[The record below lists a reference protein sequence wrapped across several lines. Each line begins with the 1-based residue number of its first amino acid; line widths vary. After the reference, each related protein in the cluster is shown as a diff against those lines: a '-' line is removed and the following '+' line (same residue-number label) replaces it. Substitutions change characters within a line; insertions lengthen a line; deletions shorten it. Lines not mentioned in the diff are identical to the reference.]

1 MNQYDVIVV
10 GAGNGGLV
18 AAAMVARAGYR
29 TLLLEQHNIPGGCA
43 TSFVRGRFEFEP
55 SLHELC
61 SEATRDDQSSVS
73 AIFRSLGVDV
83 PLLYEDTLLRVIAK
97 GEDGYDVTLKAG
109 KEPFLDSM
117 EAAVPGCRESVAEF
131 LNLIDPIDD
140 AMGEMGDGVP
150 NPVKLLKNHSDF
162 IRIAGHSTE
171 EVMNALGIP
180 QKAQDILTTYWG
192 YLGVPT
198 DDLNALHYISML
210 TAYIKGRPSMPYHR
224 SHELSL
230 ALVKVLQDAGGEIR
244 YNREVTR
251 FLYDGR
257 DAVCGVIAGGEAL
270 WAKKV
275 ISNVI
280 PNNVF
285 NRSDNRHISRR
296 SRKLANARKFGM
308 SVITVYLGLDCTM
321 EELGVKDYSVFVE
334 SDRNPRRQYDERKNF
349 GMYIVNCLNKALPG
363 ATPEGTCTL
372 FFTIPVFPGDLPEDL
387 TPQTYKQFKNAV
399 AEKYIRDYEQTMGLS
414 ILPHI
419 EEISV
424 ATPVTFARYLGT
436 PRGTIYGYAN
446 DGWDNVVARTASEA
460 MDYDTPNLF
469 FCGGHYIR
477 GDGYPSGYMTGE
489 MAAKAAIA
497 ALQKEGK

>member
-18 AAAMVARAGYR
+18 AAATVAKAGYR

-61 SEATRDDQSSVS
+61 SEATRDDQSSIS
-73 AIFRSLGVDV
+73 KIFQSLGADV
-83 PLLYEDTLLRVIAK
+83 PLVYEDTLLRVIAK
-97 GEDGYDVTLKAG
+97 GNDGYDVTLKAG
-109 KEPFLDSM
+109 LEPFLDSM
-117 EAAVPGCRESVAEF
+117 EAAVPGCRESVKAF
-131 LNLIDPIDD
+131 LDLIDPIDD
-140 AMGEMGDGVP
+140 AMGYLNDGVP
-150 NPVKLLKNHSDF
+150 NPVKLLKKHSDF
-162 IRIAGHSTE
+162 IRIAGHSVE
-171 EVMNALGIP
+171 KVMDAVGMP
-180 QKAQDILTTYWG
+180 QKAQDIFNTYWG

-198 DDLNALHYISML
+198 DDLNALHYLSMVVS
-210 TAYIKGRPSMPYHR
+210 YIKGHPSMPYHR

-230 ALVKVLQDAGGEIR
+230 ALIKVLQDNGGEVR

-251 FLYDGR
+251 FLYDGQ

-285 NRSDNRHISRR
+285 NRSDNRHISKR
-296 SRKLANARKFGM
+296 SRKLANARKLGM

-321 EELGVKDYSVFVE
+321 EELGVKDYSVFIE
-334 SDRNPRRQYDERKNF
+334 SDRSPRKQYEQRKDF
-349 GMYIVNCLNKALPG
+349 GMYIVNCLNKVLPE
-363 ATPEGTCTL
+363 ATPPGTSTL

-387 TPQTYKQFKNAV
+387 TPQSYKAFKNAV
-399 AEKYIRDYEQTMGLS
+399 AEKYIRDYEETMGIS
-414 ILPHI
+414 VRPHI

-424 ATPVTFARYLGT
+424 ATPVTFARYLCT

-446 DGWDNVVARTASEA
+446 EGWDNVVTRTATEA
-460 MDYDTPNLF
+460 LDYDTPNLY

-477 GDGYPSGYMTGE
+477 GDGYPSGYMTGD
-489 MAAKAAIA
+489 MAAKAVIA
-497 ALQKEGK
+497 DLKEGK